1 MTEGILATARSS
13 SVRTCCIY
21 DLIRHKKEPRIDVR
35 ALQREIDMRELMNEG
50 SEKRKFDYTK
60 SAFYPTLK
68 KLDPLIQ
75 SYFATK
81 F

>member
-1 MTEGILATARSS
+1 M
-13 SVRTCCIY
+13 C
-21 DLIRHKKEPRIDVR
+21 D
-35 ALQREIDMRELMNEG
+35 LMNEG
-50 SEKRKFDYTK
+50 SETGKFDYTK

-75 SYFATK
+75 SYFAMK